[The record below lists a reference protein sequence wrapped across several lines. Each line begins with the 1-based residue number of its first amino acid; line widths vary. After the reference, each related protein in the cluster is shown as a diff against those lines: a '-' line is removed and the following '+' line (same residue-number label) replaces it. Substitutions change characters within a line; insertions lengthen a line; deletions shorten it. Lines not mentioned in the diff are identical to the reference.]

1 MMIRWS
7 ALIAAS
13 GIAAG
18 LLVFAPLSRTLGAL
32 LFGIPP
38 SDPVT
43 IGLVVVFLGAVA
55 MIASLVP
62 ARRAARVDPVEA
74 LRQT

>member
-1 MMIRWS
+1 M
-7 ALIAAS
+7 
-13 GIAAG
+13 
-18 LLVFAPLSRTLGAL
+18 

-38 SDPVT
+38 SDPAT

-62 ARRAARVDPVEA
+62 ARRAARTDPVDA
-74 LRQT
+74 LRQA